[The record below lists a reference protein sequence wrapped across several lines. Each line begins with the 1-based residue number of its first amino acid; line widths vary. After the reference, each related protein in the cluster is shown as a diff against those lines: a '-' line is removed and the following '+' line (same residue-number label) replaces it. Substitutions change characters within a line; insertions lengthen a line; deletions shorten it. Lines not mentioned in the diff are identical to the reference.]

1 MSTASPLTEARANLK
16 LAWPLILTNVAQL
29 GLSTT
34 DLVLIGRH
42 DAASLAG
49 AALTFALYQAVMLF
63 SMGTISATLPLIA
76 REMGKRQPSLADVRR
91 TMQQG
96 FWSCLLLAGATWI
109 ALWHVEAFFIAVGQ
123 TPELAADASRLMRT
137 LQWALLP
144 YLGYIVLRAFVAT
157 LAEPLWA
164 LLAVSIALVFNAV
177 AAWALI
183 FGRLGLPELGAP
195 GAGIATSLANGLM
208 FIVLAAITMTQPR
221 FRAFRLFS
229 GGLALDR
236 ARLAEFWRLGLPMG
250 LTTAFE
256 TSIFYAAAN
265 MMGWLG
271 AASLAAHAIV
281 MQIVSLAF
289 MVPIGIAQAA
299 TVRVGLAYGA
309 RDRAAILRAGWTAWS
324 LGALLMAGS
333 ALAMVLLPGTFIGAF
348 IDIDAVSNQDI
359 VAVARQILL
368 VGALFQI
375 VDGIQVVCVGM
386 LRGLQDTTIPM
397 LLALLG
403 YWGLGL
409 PLGATLAFMTG
420 LDGVG
425 IWLGLAAG
433 LGAVALMMTLRWRRL
448 TRPGGLIDR
457 RLTGSGEATPV
468 G

>member
-1 MSTASPLTEARANLK
+1 MQTHAALAETRANLR
-16 LAWPLILTNVAQL
+16 LAWPLILTNLAQL

-34 DLVLIGRH
+34 NLVLIGRH

-63 SMGTISATLPLIA
+63 SMGTISAALPLIA
-76 REMGKRQPSLADVRR
+76 REMGKPRPCLRDVRR
-91 TMQQG
+91 TIQQG
-96 FWSCLLLAGATWI
+96 FWSSGLLTAVIWI
-109 ALWHVEAFFIAVGQ
+109 ALWHVEPFFIAVGQ
-123 TPELAADASRLMRT
+123 TPELAADASQLMRT
-137 LQWALLP
+137 LQWAMLP

-164 LLAVSIALVFNAV
+164 LLAVSVALLFNGV

-195 GAGIATSLANGLM
+195 GAGIATTLANGLM
-208 FIVLAAITMTQPR
+208 FAVLAAISLTRSR
-221 FRAFRLFS
+221 FRPFRLF
-229 GGLALDR
+229 GGGIAIDR
-236 ARLAEFWRLGLPMG
+236 QRLGEFWRLGLPMG

-299 TVRVGLAYGA
+299 TVRVGLAYGSL
-309 RDRAAILRAGWTAWS
+309 DRTAILRAGWTAWS
-324 LGALLMAGS
+324 LGAVLMACS

-348 IDIDAVSNQDI
+348 IDIQAVSNQEI
-359 VAVARQILL
+359 VETARRILL

-375 VDGIQVVCVGM
+375 VDGIQAVCVGM

-409 PLGATLAFMTG
+409 PLGATLAFPLR

-433 LGAVALMMTLRWRRL
+433 LGAVALMMTIRWHRL
-448 TRPGGLIDR
+448 TRRGGPIDT
-457 RLTGSGEATPV
+457 RLTAMAARPGS
-468 G
+468 